1 MLSDFTRPVSGPE
14 PVSQSVKSHFIHV
27 AQNHS
32 HTTSLGF
39 KICTATLELVRK
51 SSSEKNSLVEGGKK
65 KGRNHRG
72 RYQTQQITLTD
83 YLIHAEDINPLE
95 LSVI

>member
-65 KGRNHRG
+65 WKKPQRTISN
-72 RYQTQQITLTD
+72 TTD
-83 YLIHAEDINPLE
+83 YTDGLFDTC
-95 LSVI
+95 